1 MRLFITLVL
10 LIFAAAIPQIVSA
23 EPANTIDELVAR
35 YDTSHCAEC
44 HEDIHNDWQK
54 SWHGQS
60 VVDSRVLR
68 TFRTFLLSGLDRL
81 PEAKRRDFKDVCLNC
96 HVPQIKDASDE
107 LVVKISDMVITAVD
121 DKDAAKR
128 EAAKKEL
135 AKLNINCISCHNMYA
150 VPDGKALPN
159 TIYGPGTADE
169 PPHKEEFGSETAKS
183 EYLKTSKFCAQC
195 HGCPLP
201 PEECPTTYSSYEQH
215 YLGHGGTKTCQGCHM
230 QAEGD
235 GSTHR
240 FPGIYEVD
248 FAKTGI
254 ELTLNAS
261 PTTYVYH
268 LENRRVPGLVM
279 NVKAKNT
286 SGHGMPHG

>member
-1 MRLFITLVL
+1 LITALADKV
-10 LIFAAAIPQIVSA
+10 
-23 EPANTIDELVAR
+23 NTIDELVAR
-35 YDTSHCAEC
+35 YDSSQCAEC
-44 HEDIHNDWQK
+44 HEDIHEDWAK

-60 VVDSRVLR
+60 MIDSRVLR
-68 TFRTFLLSGLDRL
+68 TFRTFLLSGIDRL
-81 PEAKRRDFKDVCLNC
+81 PDAKRRDFKDVCLPC
-96 HVPQIKDASDE
+96 HAPQTRDASDE
-107 LVVKISDMVITAVD
+107 LVEKIADMFITAVE
-121 DKDAAKR
+121 DKDEAKR

-135 AKLNINCISCHNMYA
+135 SKLNINCIACHNLYA
-150 VPDGKALPN
+150 LPDGNPKPN
-159 TIYGPGTADE
+159 TIYGPGDAEE
-169 PPHKEEFGSETAKS
+169 PPHKEEFGFDTVKS
-183 EYLKTSKFCAQC
+183 EYLKTSKFCAKC
-195 HGCPLP
+195 HGCVLP
-201 PEECPTTYSSYEQH
+201 SSECPTIYSSYEEH
-215 YLGHGGTKTCQGCHM
+215 YLAHGGKETCQGCHM
-230 QAEGD
+230 KAEGD

-254 ELTLNAS
+254 ELALSAS